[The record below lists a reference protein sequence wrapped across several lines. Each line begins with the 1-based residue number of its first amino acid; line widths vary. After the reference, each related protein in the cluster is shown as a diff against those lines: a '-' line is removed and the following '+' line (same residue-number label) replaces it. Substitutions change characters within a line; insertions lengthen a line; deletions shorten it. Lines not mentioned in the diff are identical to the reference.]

1 MLKRLKV
8 ENIRSYKELDL
19 SFKNGVTVVS
29 GVNGSGKSSL
39 LEACFTGLFGSKT
52 LGKEFVL
59 SDIIT
64 KGATK
69 ASILLEFQ
77 QNGHNYSVEQS
88 FRMILKKSGASN
100 TKSVFKRDGEI
111 IFDQATRSYD
121 AITSLLNMDE
131 EAYRNCVYI
140 RQGEIDV
147 LINSKP
153 KDRQK
158 MIDDLLQLG
167 KLEEYRE
174 RASSARVG
182 VGRHQRDNDRRVKE
196 TETEIKLVEDSDPTG
211 RLAALRTRSGEID
224 AESASFNEKRD
235 RTLAR
240 IDEIS
245 KRISELNDLAARK
258 EAVKKQINELTERK
272 SKSFQS
278 VDSLSRDISS
288 RKHLLETRQ
297 AKLFEIESELGVE
310 AKDAD
315 SIAARMDSDE
325 RSLRDSLS
333 DLKSK
338 RALFEKD
345 ILNIGDSA
353 KDADRQAKIIESSVK
368 ETELKTRNIRAG
380 IQDHNERIKELEDKN
395 KEAVL
400 KVESL
405 GFSMDKLENVDDV
418 FDLVND
424 QQKMFHGRESE
435 LKVKISE
442 LKTRLEKSKQ
452 LLDAGKCP
460 TCGQELKGSCVEES
474 TVEDEESLKKLETE
488 FSDLKVKQAE
498 AENRVEK
505 VKSARSFKS
514 EIDGI
519 ARDIESSGEAIERDG
534 KRIEEYEQRIREDD
548 LKIKELLEGKESM
561 EKSLV
566 DTKVKLQNIRQEE
579 ESVSKDHS
587 SLLKKLDMARE
598 MQKILAEFD
607 KINAEIKQMEDKIKS
622 IQEMIVLFEGQI
634 GEKKDSLKEIGDRI
648 GEFDR
653 KELDSLSRDY
663 NSALKHINSEI
674 EKLKLEKDD
683 VMKKAGMAEN
693 DRRRLAELKTSL
705 VHLKNRG
712 NYLAAVYSDAEE
724 LESMYIR
731 IRAQLRSSNI
741 QTLDALINEIFS
753 FMYSN
758 NAYSH
763 VTLDSDYNL
772 TVFEKDGTALEP
784 KLLSG
789 GERALFNLVLRC
801 AIYRLLSLRTA
812 SHDGAGLPPLIMD
825 EPTVFLDRGHV
836 HQLIKLID
844 MMRDIGVAQILIVSH
859 DESLIDSADHVFAV
873 EKDPVT
879 NNSSIYAL

>member
-1 MLKRLKV
+1 MIKHLKI
-8 ENIRSYKELDL
+8 ENIRSYEELDL

-52 LGKEFVL
+52 LDKEFVL

-64 KGATK
+64 KGAAK
-69 ASILLEFQ
+69 ASILLEFE
-77 QNGHNYSVEQS
+77 QNGHIYSVEQS
-88 FRMILKKSGASN
+88 FRNDPEKGRASN

-111 IFDQATRSYD
+111 IFDQATRTYD
-121 AITSLLNMDE
+121 AVTSLLNMDE

-182 VGRHQRDNDRRVKE
+182 VGRHQRDNERRKKE
-196 TETEIKLVEDSDPTG
+196 TEAEIKLAEDSKPAE

-224 AESASFNEKRD
+224 TEISSLNEKRD
-235 RTLAR
+235 RTLFR

-245 KRISELNDLAARK
+245 KRVSELNELSAVK
-258 EAVKKQINELTERK
+258 EAVNQQIKELDERK
-272 SKSFQS
+272 SRSFRS
-278 VDSLSRDISS
+278 IDSFSRDINS
-288 RKHLLETRQ
+288 RRQLLET
-297 AKLFEIESELGVE
+297 KHTKMSGIESVLKARAE
-310 AKDAD
+310 DAD
-315 SIAARMDSDE
+315 SVAAGLDNDE

-333 DLKSK
+333 DLRSK
-338 RALFEKD
+338 KAVYEKD
-345 ILNIGDSA
+345 LLNVG
-353 KDADRQAKIIESSVK
+353 QSVK
-368 ETELKTRNIRAG
+368 DVDKQVLAVETSVKDSESKIMNIQSAV
-380 IQDHNERIKELEDKN
+380 QDYKVRIKALEEKHRD
-395 KEAVL
+395 AVL
-400 KVESL
+400 KIKSL
-405 GFSMDKLENVDDV
+405 GFTLDKLENVDEIL
-418 FDLVND
+418 DLVND
-424 QQKMFHGRESE
+424 RQKMFHGREAE
-435 LKVKISE
+435 LNVKISE
-442 LKTRLEKSKQ
+442 LRARLEKSKQ
-452 LLDAGKCP
+452 LLDAGRCP

-474 TVEDEESLKKLETE
+474 TAADYESLEKLESE
-488 FSDLKVKQAE
+488 FSELAVKQTKAKSQ
-498 AENRVEK
+498 VEK
-505 VKSARSFKS
+505 VKSARNCRT
-514 EIDGI
+514 EIDTI
-519 ARDIESSGEAIERDG
+519 VRDMESAREAIDRDG
-534 KRIEEYEQRIREDD
+534 KRIEEYEQRIREEKQ
-548 LKIKELLEGKESM
+548 KITELLSGKESL
-561 EKSLV
+561 EQSLV
-566 DTKVKLQNIRQEE
+566 RLREKVQHTGQEE
-579 ESVSKDHS
+579 ESVSKEHKAI
-587 SLLKKLDMARE
+587 LEKLGMARQ
-598 MQKILAEFD
+598 MQKILTESE
-607 KINAEIKQMEDKIKS
+607 KISSEIKQMEEKIKS
-622 IQEMIVLFEGQI
+622 IQEMITLFEGQI
-634 GEKKDSLKEIGDRI
+634 GEKKDSLKEIEGKI

-653 KELDSLSRDY
+653 RELESLGRDY

-674 EKLKLEKDD
+674 EKLHTEKGD

-693 DRRRLAELKTSL
+693 DRKRLSDLKASL
-705 VHLKNRG
+705 NLLKNRG
-712 NYLAAVYSDAEE
+712 DYLTAVYSDAGE
-724 LESMYIR
+724 LESMYVR

-741 QTLDALINEIFS
+741 QTLDMLINEIFS

-801 AIYRLLSLRTA
+801 AIYRLLSLGTD

-844 MMRDIGVAQILIVSH
+844 MMRDIGVSQILIVSH

-879 NNSSIYAL
+879 NSSSIYAR

>member
-52 LGKEFVL
+52 LDKDFVL

-64 KGATK
+64 KGASK
-69 ASILLEFQ
+69 ASILLEFEQ
-77 QNGHNYSVEQS
+77 TSHSYSIEQS
-88 FRMILKKSGASN
+88 FRNDPEKERASN
-100 TKSVFKRDGEI
+100 TKSIFKQDGEI

-121 AITSLLNMDE
+121 AVTSLLNMDE

-182 VGRHQRDNDRRVKE
+182 VGRHQKDNVRRIKE
-196 TETEIKLVEDSDPTG
+196 VEAEIKTVEDSDPSG
-211 RLAALRTRSGEID
+211 RLAGLRTRSGEID
-224 AESASFNEKRD
+224 SETKSLNEKRD

-240 IDEIS
+240 IDELA
-245 KRISELNDLAARK
+245 KQVKDLTELSTRK
-258 EAVKKQINELTERK
+258 NAVIQQIKELTDRK
-272 SKSFQS
+272 SKSF
-278 VDSLSRDISS
+278 LSIDLLSGEIRTH
-288 RKHLLETRQ
+288 KELLETKKSTVSEIGSRLKIEVKDIG
-297 AKLFEIESELGVE
+297 ATVEKL
-310 AKDAD
+310 
-315 SIAARMDSDE
+315 DSDE

-333 DLKSK
+333 ELKSK
-338 RALFEKD
+338 KAVYEKD
-345 ILNIGDSA
+345 LLNTGQSVKDSE
-353 KDADRQAKIIESSVK
+353 KQVSSIEASVK
-368 ETELKTRNIRAG
+368 ETTL
-380 IQDHNERIKELEDKN
+380 RIKDVSLEIEKHKGRITELEATQRSIKS
-395 KEAVL
+395 

-405 GFSMDKLENVDDV
+405 GFTLEKLENIDEVL
-418 FDLVND
+418 DLVND
-424 QQKMFHGRESE
+424 QQKRFHGREAE
-435 LKVKISE
+435 LKARISE
-442 LKTRLEKSKQ
+442 IRTRLEKSKQ

-460 TCGQELKGSCVEES
+460 TCGQDLKGSCVEES
-474 TVEDEESLKKLETE
+474 TTSDSESL
-488 FSDLKVKQAE
+488 DALKSELSELGVKQAE
-498 AENRVEK
+498 ANGRVEK
-505 VKSARSFKS
+505 IKSVRNYKS
-514 EIDGI
+514 DIDN
-519 ARDIESSGEAIERDG
+519 AVRDVESAKEAIERDK
-534 KRIEEYEQRIREDD
+534 KRIEEYEKQITDD
-548 LKIKELLEGKESM
+548 KFKIKELLSGKESL
-561 EKSLV
+561 EKIL
-566 DTKVKLQNIRQEE
+566 DEIRLKVQQARHEE
-579 ESVSKDHS
+579 ESVSQKHV
-587 SLLKKLDMARE
+587 SLLENLGLARE
-598 MQKILAEFD
+598 MQKLLVDFD
-607 KINAEIKQMEDKIKS
+607 KIDAEIKQKEDKIKS
-622 IQEMIVLFEGQI
+622 IQEMIALFDGQI
-634 GEKKDSLKEIGDRI
+634 GEKKESLKEIDNRI
-648 GEFDR
+648 GEFNK
-653 KELDSLSRDY
+653 KELEDLSRKYDLAFK
-663 NSALKHINSEI
+663 NINSEI
-674 EKLKLEKDD
+674 GKLKLEKDD

-693 DRRRLAELKTSL
+693 DRKRLSDLRNVL
-705 VHLKNRG
+705 LHLKNRG
-712 NYLAAVYSDAEE
+712 DYLSAVYSDAEE

-731 IRAQLRSSNI
+731 IRAKLRSSNI
-741 QTLDALINEIFS
+741 QTLDRLINEIFS

-763 VTLDSDYNL
+763 VTLDADYNL

-801 AIYRLLSLRTA
+801 AIYRLLSLGTS

-825 EPTVFLDRGHV
+825 EPTVFLDRGHI

-879 NNSSIYAL
+879 NNSSIHGL